1 MLYFKYRMKNYERE
15 GMNGK
20 EKGGEIMALTK
31 EDLQALSQLMD
42 VKLDPIK
49 ADVSGLKKDMVEVKS
64 DVSGLKKD
72 MVEVKSDVS
81 GLKKDMVEM
90 KSDVSGLKKDMVE
103 VKSDVSG
110 LKKNMVEVKS
120 DVSGLKKDILEV
132 KDIVSRNYDKTLEFY
147 GKQQEYNTAQ
157 QEQME
162 EMQSLFAIYSRQTI
176 RNTTELR
183 QIK

>member
-1 MLYFKYRMKNYERE
+1 
-15 GMNGK
+15 
-20 EKGGEIMALTK
+20 MALTK
-31 EDLQALSQLMD
+31 EDLQAISQLMD

-49 ADVSGLKKDMVEVKS
+49 ADVSVLKE

-72 MVEVKSDVS
+72 MVEVKAVVAGLKKDMVAVKADVAGLKEDVS
-81 GLKKDMVEM
+81 GLKKDMT
-90 KSDVSGLKKDMVE
+90 
-103 VKSDVSG
+103 
-110 LKKNMVEVKS
+110 
-120 DVSGLKKDILEV
+120 EV

-162 EMQSLFAIYSRQTI
+162 EMQSLFAIYSRQTV

>member
-1 MLYFKYRMKNYERE
+1 
-15 GMNGK
+15 
-20 EKGGEIMALTK
+20 MALTK

-49 ADVSGLKKDMVEVKS
+49 ADVSGLKKDM
-64 DVSGLKKD
+64 
-72 MVEVKSDVS
+72 
-81 GLKKDMVEM
+81 
-90 KSDVSGLKKDMVE
+90 
-103 VKSDVSG
+103 
-110 LKKNMVEVKS
+110 
-120 DVSGLKKDILEV
+120 LEV

-162 EMQSLFAIYSRQTI
+162 EMQSLFAIYSRQTV

>member
-81 GLKKDMVEM
+81 SLKKDMVEM
-90 KSDVSGLKKDMVE
+90 KSDVSDLKKD
-103 VKSDVSG
+103 
-110 LKKNMVEVKS
+110 MVEVKS

-147 GKQQEYNTAQ
+147 GKQQEYNAAQ

-162 EMQSLFAIYSRQTI
+162 EMQSLFAIYSRQTV

>member
-1 MLYFKYRMKNYERE
+1 
-15 GMNGK
+15 
-20 EKGGEIMALTK
+20 MALTK
-31 EDLQALSQLMD
+31 EDLQAISQLMD

-49 ADVSGLKKDMVEVKS
+49 ADVSVLKE

-72 MVEVKSDVS
+72 MVEVKADVA
-81 GLKKDMVEM
+81 
-90 KSDVSGLKKDMVE
+90 GLKKDMVE
-103 VKSDVSG
+103 VKADVAG
-110 LKKNMVEVKS
+110 LKE
-120 DVSGLKKDILEV
+120 DVSGLKKDMTEV

-157 QEQME
+157 QEQKE
-162 EMQSLFAIYSRQTI
+162 EMQSLFAIYSRQTV

>member
-110 LKKNMVEVKS
+110 LKK
-120 DVSGLKKDILEV
+120 DILEV

-162 EMQSLFAIYSRQTI
+162 EMQSLFAIYSRQTV

>member
-1 MLYFKYRMKNYERE
+1 MLYFRYRMKNYERE

-81 GLKKDMVEM
+81 GLKKDMVE
-90 KSDVSGLKKDMVE
+90 
-103 VKSDVSG
+103 
-110 LKKNMVEVKS
+110 VKS

-147 GKQQEYNTAQ
+147 GKQQEYNAAQ

>member
-1 MLYFKYRMKNYERE
+1 
-15 GMNGK
+15 
-20 EKGGEIMALTK
+20 MALTK
-31 EDLQALSQLMD
+31 EDLQAISQLMD

-49 ADVSGLKKDMVEVKS
+49 ADVSVLKE

-72 MVEVKSDVS
+72 MVEVKADVA
-81 GLKKDMVEM
+81 
-90 KSDVSGLKKDMVE
+90 GLKKDMVE
-103 VKSDVSG
+103 VKANVAG
-110 LKKNMVEVKS
+110 LKKDMVEVKADVAGLKE
-120 DVSGLKKDILEV
+120 DVSGLKKDMTEV

-162 EMQSLFAIYSRQTI
+162 EMQSLFAIYSRQTV

>member
-72 MVEVKSDVS
+72 MVE
-81 GLKKDMVEM
+81 M

-110 LKKNMVEVKS
+110 LKKDMVEVKS

-147 GKQQEYNTAQ
+147 GKQQEYNAAQ

-162 EMQSLFAIYSRQTI
+162 EMQSLFAIYSRQTV

>member
-81 GLKKDMVEM
+81 GLKKD
-90 KSDVSGLKKDMVE
+90 
-103 VKSDVSG
+103 
-110 LKKNMVEVKS
+110 
-120 DVSGLKKDILEV
+120 ILEV

-147 GKQQEYNTAQ
+147 GKQQEYNAAQ

-162 EMQSLFAIYSRQTI
+162 EMQSLFAIYSRQTV

>member
-1 MLYFKYRMKNYERE
+1 
-15 GMNGK
+15 MNGK

-49 ADVSGLKKDMVEVKS
+49 ADVSGLKKD
-64 DVSGLKKD
+64 
-72 MVEVKSDVS
+72 
-81 GLKKDMVEM
+81 
-90 KSDVSGLKKDMVE
+90 
-103 VKSDVSG
+103 
-110 LKKNMVEVKS
+110 MVEVKS

-162 EMQSLFAIYSRQTI
+162 EMQSLFAIYSRQTV

>member
-81 GLKKDMVEM
+81 GLKKDMVE
-90 KSDVSGLKKDMVE
+90 
-103 VKSDVSG
+103 
-110 LKKNMVEVKS
+110 VKS

-162 EMQSLFAIYSRQTI
+162 EMQSLFAIYSRQTV

>member
-1 MLYFKYRMKNYERE
+1 
-15 GMNGK
+15 
-20 EKGGEIMALTK
+20 MALTK
-31 EDLQALSQLMD
+31 EDLQAISQLMD

-49 ADVSGLKKDMVEVKS
+49 ADVSVLKE

-72 MVEVKSDVS
+72 MVEVKADVA
-81 GLKKDMVEM
+81 
-90 KSDVSGLKKDMVE
+90 GLKKDMVE
-103 VKSDVSG
+103 VKADVAG
-110 LKKNMVEVKS
+110 LKE
-120 DVSGLKKDILEV
+120 DVSGLKKDMTEV

-162 EMQSLFAIYSRQTI
+162 EMQSLFAIYSRQTV

>member
-1 MLYFKYRMKNYERE
+1 
-15 GMNGK
+15 
-20 EKGGEIMALTK
+20 MALTK
-31 EDLQALSQLMD
+31 EDLQAISQLMD

-49 ADVSGLKKDMVEVKS
+49 ADVSVLKE

-72 MVEVKSDVS
+72 MVEVKADVAGLKKDMVAVKADVAGLKEDVS
-81 GLKKDMVEM
+81 GLKKDMT
-90 KSDVSGLKKDMVE
+90 
-103 VKSDVSG
+103 
-110 LKKNMVEVKS
+110 
-120 DVSGLKKDILEV
+120 EV

-162 EMQSLFAIYSRQTI
+162 EMQSLFAIYSRQTV

>member
-72 MVEVKSDVS
+72 
-81 GLKKDMVEM
+81 
-90 KSDVSGLKKDMVE
+90 
-103 VKSDVSG
+103 
-110 LKKNMVEVKS
+110 
-120 DVSGLKKDILEV
+120 ILEV

-147 GKQQEYNTAQ
+147 GKQQEYNAAQ

-162 EMQSLFAIYSRQTI
+162 EMQSLFAIYSRQTV

>member
-1 MLYFKYRMKNYERE
+1 
-15 GMNGK
+15 MNGK
-20 EKGGEIMALTK
+20 EKGEEIMALTK

-72 MVEVKSDVS
+72 
-81 GLKKDMVEM
+81 
-90 KSDVSGLKKDMVE
+90 
-103 VKSDVSG
+103 
-110 LKKNMVEVKS
+110 MVEVKS

>member
-1 MLYFKYRMKNYERE
+1 
-15 GMNGK
+15 
-20 EKGGEIMALTK
+20 MALTK
-31 EDLQALSQLMD
+31 EDLQAISQLMD

-49 ADVSGLKKDMVEVKS
+49 ADVSVLKEDVSGLKKDIVEVKADVAGLKKDMVEVKADVAGLKE

-72 MVEVKSDVS
+72 MT
-81 GLKKDMVEM
+81 
-90 KSDVSGLKKDMVE
+90 
-103 VKSDVSG
+103 
-110 LKKNMVEVKS
+110 
-120 DVSGLKKDILEV
+120 EV

-162 EMQSLFAIYSRQTI
+162 EMQSLFAIYSRQTV

>member
-1 MLYFKYRMKNYERE
+1 
-15 GMNGK
+15 
-20 EKGGEIMALTK
+20 MALTK

-49 ADVSGLKKDMVEVKS
+49 ADVSGLKKDMVE
-64 DVSGLKKD
+64 
-72 MVEVKSDVS
+72 M
-81 GLKKDMVEM
+81 
-90 KSDVSGLKKDMVE
+90 
-103 VKSDVSG
+103 KSDVSG

-162 EMQSLFAIYSRQTI
+162 EMQSLFAIYSRQTV

>member
-1 MLYFKYRMKNYERE
+1 
-15 GMNGK
+15 
-20 EKGGEIMALTK
+20 MALTK

-81 GLKKDMVEM
+81 SLKKDMVEM
-90 KSDVSGLKKDMVE
+90 KSDVSGLKKD
-103 VKSDVSG
+103 
-110 LKKNMVEVKS
+110 MVEVKS

-162 EMQSLFAIYSRQTI
+162 EMQSLFAIYSRQTV

>member
-1 MLYFKYRMKNYERE
+1 
-15 GMNGK
+15 
-20 EKGGEIMALTK
+20 MALTK
-31 EDLQALSQLMD
+31 EDLQAISQLMD

-49 ADVSGLKKDMVEVKS
+49 ADVSVLKE

-72 MVEVKSDVS
+72 MVEVKADVA
-81 GLKKDMVEM
+81 
-90 KSDVSGLKKDMVE
+90 GLKKDMVE
-103 VKSDVSG
+103 VKADVAG
-110 LKKNMVEVKS
+110 LKE
-120 DVSGLKKDILEV
+120 DVSGLKKDMAEV

-162 EMQSLFAIYSRQTI
+162 EMQSLFAIYSRQTV

>member
-1 MLYFKYRMKNYERE
+1 
-15 GMNGK
+15 
-20 EKGGEIMALTK
+20 MALTK
-31 EDLQALSQLMD
+31 EDLQAISQLMD

-49 ADVSGLKKDMVEVKS
+49 ADVSGLKKDMVEVKA
-64 DVSGLKKD
+64 DVAGLKEEVSGLKKD
-72 MVEVKSDVS
+72 MV
-81 GLKKDMVEM
+81 
-90 KSDVSGLKKDMVE
+90 
-103 VKSDVSG
+103 
-110 LKKNMVEVKS
+110 
-120 DVSGLKKDILEV
+120 EV

-162 EMQSLFAIYSRQTI
+162 EMQSLFAIYSRQTV